1 MTRGCANLSSASCL
15 DERLV
20 QGFYLYDTSKGSKSS
35 SKEKRINPEATAIIA
50 PFLKPHSTPIS
61 DKEIV
66 ERMVFRFMKE
76 CMHSLE
82 DGVIKSAADGGA
94 FRSAC
99 SSCDSASTNHTMRT
113 LPFCVPRMFR
123 YWCHLWAGFPLR
135 FSEVPSAM
143 LTLMAHE
150 SSAMIW
156 RDMPQLW
163 ARSLT
168 LRRFFSTTPSRGDFL

>member
-1 MTRGCANLSSASCL
+1 MQVGIDVLVHTSATMKAAL
-15 DERLV
+15 GVRMAGGNDAWLRQFVERKLLGRKTGS
-20 QGFYLYDTSKGSKSS
+20 GFYLYDTSKGSKSS

-113 LPFCVPRMFR
+113 LPFCVPRMCR
-123 YWCHLWAGFPLR
+123 YWCHLWAGFPSVSR
-135 FSEVPSAM
+135 
-143 LTLMAHE
+143 
-150 SSAMIW
+150 
-156 RDMPQLW
+156 
-163 ARSLT
+163 RSLP
-168 LRRFFSTTPSRGDFL
+168 LC